1 MSRFKKF
8 IESEM
13 PNKNNKKREKKGNMF
28 KRRRKGGKRIYKSKV
43 SREQFLNNMK
53 AKGATINSYSIID
66 AINAK
71 TKNKKQNNCDKTENK
86 TKQKHSKPVKN
97 EIVEEYDNYN
107 EEEKQA
113 MKNLVLLQYY
123 EQQIE
128 EDEEEINTANIL
140 DAEKKDDFISF

>member
-13 PNKNNKKREKKGNMF
+13 PNKNHKKREKKGNVF

-43 SREQFLNNMK
+43 SREEFLNNMK

-71 TKNKKQNNCDKTENK
+71 NKKQNNCNKTENK
-86 TKQKHSKPVKN
+86 TKQKQSQPVKN

-140 DAEKKDDFISF
+140 AEKKDDFISF

>member
-13 PNKNNKKREKKGNMF
+13 PNKNHKKREKKGNVF
-28 KRRRKGGKRIYKSKV
+28 KRRRKGRRIYKSKV
-43 SREQFLNNMK
+43 SREEFLNNMK

-71 TKNKKQNNCDKTENK
+71 NKKQNNCDKTENK
-86 TKQKHSKPVKN
+86 TKQKHSKPVNN

-107 EEEKQA
+107 EEEQQA

-123 EQQIE
+123 EQQVE
-128 EDEEEINTANIL
+128 EDDEEINTENVL
-140 DAEKKDDFISF
+140 DTEKKNDFISF

>member
-13 PNKNNKKREKKGNMF
+13 PNKNHKKREKKGNVF
-28 KRRRKGGKRIYKSKV
+28 KRRRKGSKRIYKSKV
-43 SREQFLNNMK
+43 SREEFLNNMK

-71 TKNKKQNNCDKTENK
+71 NKKQNNYDKKNE
-86 TKQKHSKPVKN
+86 TKVEQQKSKPVKN

-128 EDEEEINTANIL
+128 EDEEEINTENIL
-140 DAEKKDDFISF
+140 AEKKDDFISF